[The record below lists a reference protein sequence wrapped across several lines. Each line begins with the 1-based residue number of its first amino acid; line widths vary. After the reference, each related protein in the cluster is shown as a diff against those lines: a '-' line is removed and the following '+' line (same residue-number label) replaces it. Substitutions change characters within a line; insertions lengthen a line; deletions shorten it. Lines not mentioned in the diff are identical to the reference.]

1 MDPLTLDALRT
12 AATERGLTL
21 TDAELAALLP
31 IVNANRALLATLPP
45 LTDGEPASQYRIL

>member
-12 AATERGLTL
+12 VATERGLTL

-31 IVNANRALLATLPP
+31 VVNANRALLATLPP
-45 LTDGEPASQYRIL
+45 LTDGAPASQYRIL